1 MNTSKETDIADNAT
15 SPIPNLDTI
24 KEIRELVIAGLTD
37 TQAGNLQETAKSAL
51 FSIHNSKMCVNI
63 SYQHGIDAD
72 TNDDIYNIIVVADYT
87 SAISAV
93 EVLRTHQ
100 SDYSCGGKIIHTPHE
115 IADAILKSNIFNH
128 PDNERIS
135 YKYTGDSDNSQA
147 SNSQL
152 SNSQSSNSQLSNS
165 QSSNS
170 HAGKKKI
177 NQVVLNDED
186 EWINL
191 ATRAGD
197 RGIMVILAG
206 IMFAAAV
213 IVYGMYLEIT
223 GANIGYEL

>member
-1 MNTSKETDIADNAT
+1 MSTSKETDIAKNT
-15 SPIPNLDTI
+15 ISPIPDLNTI

-37 TQAGNLQETAKSAL
+37 TQAGNLQETTKSAL
-51 FSIHNSKMCVNI
+51 FSIHNNKMCVNI

-72 TNDDIYNIIVVADYT
+72 TNDDIYNIIVVADYI

-115 IADAILKSNIFNH
+115 IADDVLKSNIFNH

-135 YKYTGDSDNSQA
+135 YKYTGDSDNSQ
-147 SNSQL
+147 
-152 SNSQSSNSQLSNS
+152 
-165 QSSNS
+165 SSNS
-170 HAGKKKI
+170 HTNKKKI
-177 NQVVLNDED
+177 NQDALNEED

-223 GANIGYEL
+223 GTNIGYEL

>member
-1 MNTSKETDIADNAT
+1 MSTSKETDIADNAT
-15 SPIPNLDTI
+15 SPIPDLDTI

-115 IADAILKSNIFNH
+115 IADAVLKSNIFNH

-135 YKYTGDSDNSQA
+135 YKYTGDLD
-147 SNSQL
+147 
-152 SNSQSSNSQLSNS
+152 NSQSSNSQLSNS
-165 QSSNS
+165 QLSNS

-213 IVYGMYLEIT
+213 IVYGMYLEIA